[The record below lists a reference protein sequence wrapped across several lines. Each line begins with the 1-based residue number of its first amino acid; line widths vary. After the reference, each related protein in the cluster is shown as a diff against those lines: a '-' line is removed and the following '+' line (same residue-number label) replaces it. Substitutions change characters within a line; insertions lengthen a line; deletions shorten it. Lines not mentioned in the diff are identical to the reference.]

1 MTVGFENLEV
11 YQAARG
17 MRKRIYALARKLP
30 EHERYNLVSQMR
42 RAALSVT
49 SNIAEGNG
57 CHGWKHHVSFLYRS
71 RGSAYE
77 LIDQINCCD
86 DEEYFKPE
94 HLADLRA
101 DIERVIQLLSG
112 YIRHLKSRLE
122 DATT

>member
-1 MTVGFENLEV
+1 MVVSFEELEV

-17 MRKRIYALARKLP
+17 MRRRVYALTKSLP
-30 EHERYNLVSQMR
+30 DEERFNLISQMR

-57 CHGWKHHVSFLYRS
+57 CRGWKHNVSFLYRS

-77 LIDQINCCD
+77 LIDQLNCCE
-86 DEEYFKPE
+86 DEAYFKPE
-94 HLADLRA
+94 HLNDLRT

-112 YIRHLKSRLE
+112 YIRHLKNRLN
-122 DATT
+122 DSTT